1 MVVVVYVVVAV
12 AVAVAP
18 ALQVTSG
25 MPTPTAVYCLIYLPV
40 VVVFVEA

>member
-1 MVVVVYVVVAV
+1 MVVVYVVVAV
-12 AVAVAP
+12 TVAVAP

-40 VVVFVEA
+40 VVVVVEA